1 MKTNSE
7 LLIAAPPQT
16 QQPAWPASAS
26 TDGQTQHRLPAW
38 AGIHLPKWSAEFLGT
53 ALFVFVGLS
62 AISLDFGTG
71 SPVIHVFP
79 SPVVRY
85 LLVAILFAGAGS
97 LIAISWLGRRSGA
110 HLNPSITIAFF
121 LTGKIHRTDLIGYIF
136 SQCLGAY
143 VGAKAVQLLWGPL
156 AESVQI
162 GATIPSPD
170 INLFTALYLEILM
183 TATFLLTFLLCV
195 SNPRTARWT
204 PLALWIVLTLLAWY
218 GAPRTGFSINPAR
231 SLGPALITGNF
242 TTYWIDLAGPLLGTL
257 LAVGLVRLFSL
268 YSRLLTAKLFS
279 RG

>member
-1 MKTNSE
+1 METNSK
-7 LLIAAPPQT
+7 LLAVAAPHT
-16 QQPAWPASAS
+16 QQSAWPSGSSA
-26 TDGQTQHRLPAW
+26 DGQMQRWLPAQ
-38 AGIHLPKWSAEFLGT
+38 AGKHLSTWGAEFLGT

-71 SPVIHVFP
+71 SPLIHVFP

-110 HLNPSITIAFF
+110 HLNPSVTIAFF
-121 LTGKIHRTDLIGYIF
+121 LTGRLRRTDLIGYIL
-136 SQCLGAY
+136 SQYLGAY
-143 VGAKAVQLLWGPL
+143 VGAKTVQLLWGPL

-162 GATIPSPD
+162 GATLPSPD
-170 INLFTALYLEILM
+170 TSLTTALYLEILM
-183 TATFLLTFLLCV
+183 TAIFLLTFLLCV
-195 SNPRTARWT
+195 SNPRTASWT

-242 TTYWIDLAGPLLGTL
+242 STYWIDLAGPILGTL

-268 YSRLLTAKLFS
+268 LWPPHDL
-279 RG
+279 